1 MKKVLF
7 ATNNP
12 AKIKRFKDALQA
24 HDIDLISIK
33 DLDENDK
40 VKLNEDGKN
49 AIENAYKKAKPYYDK
64 LKIPTIAMD
73 DNLYLD
79 GVPDEIQPGT
89 HVRRVGGK
97 ELTDEEM
104 ITYYTG
110 LVEKYGKDYNGEKR
124 LYATWK
130 YGLVILDD
138 NDERYD
144 YEWEWSRFYYVS
156 KKNPDYEKGYPLG
169 AISKYIKND
178 EYYKYENKSS
188 NETRGEVEFVISK
201 LGKR

>member
-1 MKKVLF
+1 
-7 ATNNP
+7 
-12 AKIKRFKDALQA
+12 
-24 HDIDLISIK
+24 
-33 DLDENDK
+33 
-40 VKLNEDGKN
+40 
-49 AIENAYKKAKPYYDK
+49 
-64 LKIPTIAMD
+64 
-73 DNLYLD
+73 
-79 GVPDEIQPGT
+79 
-89 HVRRVGGK
+89 
-97 ELTDEEM
+97 M

-110 LVEKYGKDYNGEKR
+110 LVEKYGKDFNGEKR

-201 LGKR
+201 LGKK